1 MYPLVPNQGDD
12 GDRLYASALRATGV
26 FNHTGAGGIPMAKL
40 ESLHE
45 LYLLELSDLYSAE
58 KQIVKALPK
67 MIDKTESPELRQ
79 ALENHL
85 EETHGHVERLEQV
98 FEMHGESPQK
108 EKCKGMEGVLAEGDE
123 FVGKDATP
131 AVRDAAII
139 SAAQRVEHYEM
150 AAYGTVRTWA
160 EQLGYDKAAEVLQET
175 LDEEEAADEKLTDI
189 AASRVNTEATR
200 TA

>member
-1 MYPLVPNQGDD
+1 M
-12 GDRLYASALRATGV
+12 
-26 FNHTGAGGIPMAKL
+26 KL
-40 ESLHE
+40 ESLHD
-45 LYLLELSDLYSAE
+45 LYLSELSDLYSAE

-85 EETHGHVERLEQV
+85 EETQVHVERLEQV
-98 FEMHGESPQK
+98 FEMHGETPRK

-123 FVGKDATP
+123 LVGKDATP

-160 EQLGYDKAAEVLQET
+160 EQMGHSRAAAVLQET
-175 LDEEEAADEKLTDI
+175 LDEESAANEKLT
-189 AASRVNTEATR
+189 N
-200 TA
+200 